1 MNTKIPVV
9 YACSGCSNVA
19 QMANDLALKLTDE
32 GIAEMSCI
40 AGVGGK
46 VPALVNRAKIA
57 ETIVAIDGCQLHCCQ
72 SCLDQIGVGADLHV
86 KLYEFGQKK
95 VKFKDYDKLEAARIY
110 KSLLQEVA
118 GLSQKKES
126 RESASR

>member
-1 MNTKIPVV
+1 MDTRIPVV

-19 QMANDLALKLTDE
+19 QMANDLALKLTKD

-46 VPALVNRAKIA
+46 VAALVNRAKIS
-57 ETIVAIDGCQLHCCQ
+57 ENIVAIDGCQLHCGQ
-72 SCLDQIGVGADLHV
+72 SCLEQIGIGPDLHV

-95 VKFKDYDKLEAARIY
+95 VKFKDYDEMEAARIY
-110 KSLLQEVA
+110 RTVAQEIA
-118 GLSQKKES
+118 ALSK
-126 RESASR
+126 